1 MAYTTYFDLTL
12 RHDPDGIP
20 LWDRLGRVWRITHVA
35 SKRVGVP
42 FAVAFPG
49 WMREGFGLGAT
60 LRVFVPGAD
69 VADRL
74 YEAIEQAPGIADL
87 VEGSRVRS
95 LKGVPNAFEAYFM
108 HRIPSGVSKT
118 RKTVP
123 VDVEEALH
131 RQARIRRRAQQQH
144 LPYVHMR
151 SSTGNGF
158 RLVVE
163 RVSITQT
170 GEGIPNG
177 YGLSRATQIVALPVV
192 D

>member
-12 RHDPDGIP
+12 RHDPDGVP
-20 LWDRLGRVWRITHVA
+20 LWDRLGRAWRITHVA
-35 SKRVGVP
+35 SRQAGAP

-60 LRVFVPGAD
+60 LRVFVRGAD

-74 YEAIEQAPGIADL
+74 YEAIERAPGVADL
-87 VEGSRVRS
+87 VDGSRVRS
-95 LKGVPNAFEAYFM
+95 IKGSSGAFEAYLM

-118 RKTVP
+118 RKAVP
-123 VDVEEALH
+123 ADVEEALH
-131 RQARIRRRAQQQH
+131 RQARARRLAQQQG
-144 LPYVHMR
+144 LPYVRMR

-163 RVSITQT
+163 RIQVTPAD
-170 GEGIPNG
+170 EGIPNG
-177 YGLSRATQIVALPVV
+177 YGLSRATQIVALPIVL
-192 D
+192 